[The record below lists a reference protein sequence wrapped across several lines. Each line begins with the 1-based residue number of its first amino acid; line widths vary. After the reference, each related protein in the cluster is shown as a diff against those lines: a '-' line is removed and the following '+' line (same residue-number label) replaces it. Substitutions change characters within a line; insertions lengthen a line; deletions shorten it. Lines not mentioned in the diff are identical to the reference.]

1 MTSRLDPAALDAADP
16 LARFREAFERPEGLI
31 YLAGNSL
38 GPLPSGSAG
47 RVREMLATEWGES
60 LVRGWNRHDWI
71 GAPTRVGGKIAGLIG
86 AEPDEVLVADSTS
99 ANLYKLAVA
108 ALRSRPDRKVVLS
121 APGDFPTD
129 LYMLEG
135 ALGTLGGDR
144 RLVLAEGEALEAAIG
159 PDVALLVLCQTHYRS
174 GAVRDM
180 AVLTAKAHAVGA
192 LVLWDLSHS
201 TGVLEVDLNGCNAD
215 LAVGC
220 GYKYLNG
227 GPGAPAFLFVARR
240 HHGALVSPLSGWF
253 GHARPFAFE
262 DGYDPAEGISRF
274 ACGTPPMLS
283 LAALEGGVDLA
294 LEAGPTATAAKA
306 RALGALFIDRVGD
319 ALTLES
325 PAESMRRG
333 GHVAFH
339 HPDAYA
345 IVQCLISKG
354 VIGDYRDPGTMRF
367 GLSPLFLSFT
377 EVAAAADL
385 LVEVVRTRAYDDPAF
400 RQRSKVT

>member
-1 MTSRLDPAALDAADP
+1 MTSHPDTARHDAADP
-16 LARFREAFERPEGLI
+16 LARFRDAFEIPENLI

-38 GPLPSGSAG
+38 GPLPRAAVD
-47 RVREMLATEWGES
+47 RVGGMVRAEWGQS
-60 LVRGWNRHDWI
+60 LVRGWNHHDWI
-71 GAPTRVGGKIAGLIG
+71 GAPARVGGKIAGLIG
-86 AEPDEVLVADSTS
+86 AHTAEVLAADSTS
-99 ANLYKLAVA
+99 ANLYKLATA
-108 ALRSRPDRKVVLS
+108 AMQARPDRPIVLS

-135 ALGTLGGDR
+135 AVRTLGGGR
-144 RLVLAEGEALEAAIG
+144 RLALHEGADLEAALSD
-159 PDVALLVLCQTHYRS
+159 DVALLVLCQTHYRS
-174 GAVRDM
+174 GLVRDM
-180 AVLTAKAHAVGA
+180 AALTAKAQAAGV

-240 HHGALVSPLSGWF
+240 HQATLVSPLSGWF

-262 DGYDPAEGISRF
+262 DGYDPAPGVARF

-283 LAALEGGVDLA
+283 LAALEAGVDLA
-294 LEAGPTATAAKA
+294 LEAGPAAAAAKA
-306 RALGALFIDRVGD
+306 RALGDLFITRVGD
-319 ALTLES
+319 ALELES
-325 PAESMRRG
+325 PADATRRG
-333 GHVAFH
+333 GHVAFR

-345 IVQCLISKG
+345 IVQCLISRG
-354 VIGDYRDPGTMRF
+354 VIGDYREPDTMRF
-367 GLSPLFLSFT
+367 GFSPLPLSYAQ
-377 EVAAAADL
+377 VARAADL